1 MICATKIS
9 LAEIFNKVES
19 IMNVDPHEIHKFE
32 QLASRWWDRNS
43 EFKPLHDI
51 NPLRANWID
60 NLAPVAEKDLL
71 DVGCGG
77 GILCEAMAQRGA
89 MVTGIDMGEAP
100 LAVGNL
106 HKLESGVEVNYVKS
120 TAEDYAEEHAEAFD
134 TVTCLEM
141 LEHVPD
147 PSSVVKACAKMTKPG
162 GTVFFSTI
170 NRNPKSYLLAV
181 IGVEY
186 ILRMLPKGTHEYAKF
201 IRPSELGEW
210 IRDAGLEI
218 TDMTGLVYNP
228 ITKKYRLIKRDGDV
242 NYMICARKIA

>member
-1 MICATKIS
+1 
-9 LAEIFNKVES
+9 
-19 IMNVDPHEIHKFE
+19 MNVDPHEIHKFE

-60 NLAPVAEKDLL
+60 KLAPVAEKNLL

-89 MVTGIDMGEAP
+89 TVTGIDMGDAP

-106 HKLESGVEVNYVKS
+106 HKLESGLDINYVKA
-120 TAEDYAEEHAEAFD
+120 TAEDYAEDHIGAFD
-134 TVTCLEM
+134 RVTCLEM
-141 LEHVPD
+141 LEHVPE
-147 PSSVVKACAKMTKPG
+147 PSSVVTACAKMTKPG

-210 IRDAGLEI
+210 IRNAGLEV
-218 TDMTGLVYNP
+218 THMTGLVYNP
-228 ITKKYRLIKRDGDV
+228 ITKNYRLNKRDVDV
-242 NYMICARKIA
+242 NYMICARKPT